1 MYTSTHRFFQRL
13 HSYSSHCSPY
23 SSYDMDMEN
32 VFENQEFLKSGIIS
46 FILMTFTYDSRVILQ
61 REIRSQSPLETK
73 ELKNVP

>member
-1 MYTSTHRFFQRL
+1 
-13 HSYSSHCSPY
+13 
-23 SSYDMDMEN
+23 MED